1 MLFDVNPKE
10 RREDLYDRERELNEV
25 FEALRLSERLVV
37 IYGVRRVGK
46 SSVLRVALREANVPY
61 AIVDVKGLYFEY
73 GAVSK
78 GVLYR
83 SIASFFTRN
92 LGLLERAGFRVG
104 EVLSRIRGFH
114 ITEVGV
120 EVEPA
125 SSLASFTELFS
136 RIDVWCGR
144 NNLRFV
150 MAFDEAQY
158 LRFGGAVKYDGV
170 IAWCVDN
177 LSNIT
182 FIVTGSE
189 VGLLKDFL
197 KIDDPKAP
205 LFGRYRREVLVE
217 RFSREQ
223 SIGFLRRGF
232 AELGTAVRD
241 FELEE
246 VVDTF
251 GGIVGWLTYYGY
263 YRAVR
268 GLPHREALSK
278 VFDDGSKLVLSE
290 LEKVIAPSKKRYA
303 AILKAVAQGAASW
316 SDIKT
321 HVIARTGYI
330 TDKRFTDLL
339 KNLVRYGYLAKDGN
353 EYGIP
358 DPVVRHACKL
368 LD

>member
-25 FEALRLSERLVV
+25 FEALGLGERLVV
-37 IYGVRRVGK
+37 IYGIRRVGK
-46 SSVLRVALREANVPY
+46 SSVLRVALKEANVPH

-73 GAVSK
+73 GVISK
-78 GVLYR
+78 EALYR
-83 SIASFFTRN
+83 NLANFFARN
-92 LGLLERAGFRVG
+92 LGFLEKTGFRVRD
-104 EVLSRIRGFH
+104 VLSRVRGFH
-114 ITEVGV
+114 VTEVGV
-120 EVEPA
+120 EVEPT
-125 SSLASFTELFS
+125 SSLASFTELLG
-136 RIDVWCGR
+136 RIDDWCERRG
-144 NNLRFV
+144 LRFV

-158 LRFGGAVKYDGV
+158 LRFGGAVKYDGI

-177 LSNIT
+177 LPNVT

-197 KIDDPKAP
+197 RIDDPRAP
-205 LFGRYRREVLVE
+205 LFGRYRREVVVE
-217 RFSREQ
+217 RFSRDQ

-251 GGIVGWLTYYGY
+251 DGIVGWLTYYGY

-321 HVIARTGYI
+321 HVVARTGYV

-339 KNLVRYGYLAKDGN
+339 KNLVKYGYLAKDGN

-358 DPVVRHACKL
+358 DPVVRHACML